1 MSEEMLHEVGAF
13 DPHDAKKILDAFE
26 ARGIAFEIDT
36 DNRDVMS
43 DGREF
48 QQQMGM
54 CPAASQLIIFVRESL
69 LPQAQAVIAEL
80 FPV

>member
-36 DNRDVMS
+36 DNHDLLA

-48 QQQMGM
+48 QQQLGM
-54 CPAASQLIIFVRESL
+54 CPPASQLIIFVRESL
-69 LPQAQAVIAEL
+69 LPRAQAVIAEL